1 MLKEVGNIMG
11 SQTTSESIDEKALVV
26 TIPLGDSHRR
36 PVGIL
41 ADFLAPGRA
50 SKVFSEIFIEKPAK
64 FQFAL

>member
-1 MLKEVGNIMG
+1 M
-11 SQTTSESIDEKALVV
+11 
-26 TIPLGDSHRR
+26 R